1 MIPEQN
7 ETAGFFTLPISR
19 YHRFKKNL
27 DLQIWRWTIWY
38 AFKVVLKES
47 QLFVSFLGTYKVTNE
62 TQERNGLHGN
72 TCTLKKAKKPIEN
85 NFD

>member
-1 MIPEQN
+1 MKQL
-7 ETAGFFTLPISR
+7 ASLPYLSHDITD
-19 YHRFKKNL
+19 KKL